1 MTYKN
6 ITHRDYKHYQAK
18 YNNTVPIRGRAEDV
32 RPIGE
37 RRRTGECITM
47 KKYPC
52 GQVSYCATL
61 YNTDVVEYHN
71 NGQIT
76 LRTNG
81 WQTPSTAEFMHEHS
95 PFTVWKQDNKLWARV
110 ATPEGVKAYPIGE
123 SLTFEMVDGAI
134 GAQFY
139 EPINKVL
146 INKRVVDRAK
156 AKAAREPLQPFLTWC
171 KSFLA
176 MSDGWVMHET
186 RKEVI
191 PFVKLEGYE
200 HSYFDYPHT
209 ANKYKGGE
217 RLLEAL
223 SYAEPDDYLKLMCCV
238 LNTADHLRSR
248 VAESF
253 TSHAHGRVR
262 VIEYFDQQY
271 QYEVLHRMVYGLV
284 TKHGDIYT
292 TVQVEP
298 THKAIGNTV

>member
-37 RRRTGECITM
+37 RRRTAECITT

-81 WQTPSTAEFMHEHS
+81 WQTPSTAEFMHIHS
-95 PFTVWKQDNKLWARV
+95 PFSVWKQNNKLWAHV
-110 ATPEGVKAYPIGE
+110 NTPEGRKAYPIGE
-123 SLTFEMVDGAI
+123 SLTFEMVEGSDRHY
-134 GAQFY
+134 Q
-139 EPINKVL
+139 PINRVL

-156 AKAAREPLQPFLTWC
+156 AKAAREPLQPFLAWC
-171 KSFLA
+171 KSFLT
-176 MSDGWVMHET
+176 MSDGWLMHET
-186 RKEVI
+186 RKAALGWEKHAHNDSMFMPLETHSDFRLLTEPQMEMEVEDTYLRVLCSAAPRLSNDERTAETI
-191 PFVKLEGYE
+191 DFEMEWGGNRRSYTRQYKDYRI
-200 HSYFDYPHT
+200 YFD
-209 ANKYKGGE
+209 AVKRK
-217 RLLEAL
+217 A
-223 SYAEPDDYLKLMCCV
+223 YA
-238 LNTADHLRSR
+238 S
-248 VAESF
+248 
-253 TSHAHGRVR
+253 
-262 VIEYFDQQY
+262 
-271 QYEVLHRMVYGLV
+271 V
-284 TKHGDIYT
+284 TDIYT

-298 THKAIGNTV
+298 TDKAIGNTI

>member
-37 RRRTGECITM
+37 RRRSAECITM

-81 WQTPSTAEFMHEHS
+81 WHTPSTAEFMHTHS
-95 PFTVWKQDNKLWARV
+95 PFSVWKQDNKLWARV
-110 ATPEGVKAYPIGE
+110 PTPDGVKAYPIGE

-139 EPINKVL
+139 QPINTVL
-146 INKRVVDRAK
+146 INKRVVDRVK
-156 AKAAREPLQPFLTWC
+156 AKVAREPLQPFLAWC
-171 KSFLA
+171 KAFLN

-186 RKEVI
+186 RKAALGWEQRENGGAMYMPLAKSGDRDLYRALDGQMEIIPEDNYLQVLCSMAPEVWRDRRQT
-191 PFVKLEGYE
+191 ESHTYE
-200 HSYFDYPHT
+200 YSGHKHTYVQNFYDYRIEFD
-209 ANKYKGGE
+209 N
-217 RLLEAL
+217 
-223 SYAEPDDYLKLMCCV
+223 LK
-238 LNTADHLRSR
+238 RK
-248 VAESF
+248 
-253 TSHAHGRVR
+253 
-262 VIEYFDQQY
+262 IY
-271 QYEVLHRMVYGLV
+271 RMSEQF
-284 TKHGDIYT
+284 GDIYT

-298 THKAIGNTV
+298 TDKAIGNTI

>member
-37 RRRTGECITM
+37 RRRTAECITT

-81 WQTPSTAEFMHEHS
+81 WQTPSTAEFMHTHS
-95 PFTVWKQDNKLWARV
+95 PFSVWKQDNKLWARV
-110 ATPEGVKAYPIGE
+110 PTPDGVKAYPIGE
-123 SLTFEMVDGAI
+123 SLTFEMVDGAS

-139 EPINKVL
+139 QPINRVL
-146 INKRVVDRAK
+146 INKRVVDRVK
-156 AKAAREPLQPFLTWC
+156 AKVAREPLQPFLAWC
-171 KSFLA
+171 KAFLN

-186 RKEVI
+186 RKAALGWEQRENGGAMYMPLAKSGDRDLYRALDGQMEIIPEDNYLQVLCSMAPEVWRDRRQT
-191 PFVKLEGYE
+191 ESHTYE
-200 HSYFDYPHT
+200 YSGHKHTYVQNFYDYRIEFD
-209 ANKYKGGE
+209 N
-217 RLLEAL
+217 
-223 SYAEPDDYLKLMCCV
+223 LK
-238 LNTADHLRSR
+238 RK
-248 VAESF
+248 
-253 TSHAHGRVR
+253 
-262 VIEYFDQQY
+262 IY
-271 QYEVLHRMVYGLV
+271 RMSEQF
-284 TKHGDIYT
+284 GDIYT

-298 THKAIGNTV
+298 TDKAIGNTI